1 MIVLLDEYCHKNPL
15 FIDPNPKYIVQS
27 EKGDRERERE
37 RERKKR
43 KKKRSLRGENFPSVV
58 ER

>member
-1 MIVLLDEYCHKNPL
+1 MNVLLDEYCHKNPL

-37 RERKKR
+37 KKK
-43 KKKRSLRGENFPSVV
+43 KKKRLIGGENFPTVV

>member
-37 RERKKR
+37 KKKR
-43 KKKRSLRGENFPSVV
+43 KKKG
-58 ER
+58 